1 MKKIIVIST
10 TLLGLTGC
18 AIPAVNNLVRST
30 NMYQDEIA
38 GDTANLRVYRSNVP
52 MVQFYITYQNNEG
65 EKISKNLITK
75 QISNNLTKYGSMHEP
90 KKLNMPK
97 PTISLNNGEEF
108 FEFKVPANKK
118 LTFRLTSVIGSTT
131 MYSCDVKMDYQL
143 ESNGNY
149 ELIRFK
155 QIKDFV
161 NPALLTEPSQD
172 ESYCKFVVKEVFED
186 GKETIIKPIS

>member
-30 NMYQDEIA
+30 NMYQDDVS
-38 GDTANLRVYRSNVP
+38 GNTANLRVYRSNIP

-97 PTISLNNGEEF
+97 P
-108 FEFKVPANKK
+108 
-118 LTFRLTSVIGSTT
+118 
-131 MYSCDVKMDYQL
+131 C
-143 ESNGNY
+143 
-149 ELIRFK
+149 
-155 QIKDFV
+155 
-161 NPALLTEPSQD
+161 
-172 ESYCKFVVKEVFED
+172 CCCC
-186 GKETIIKPIS
+186 